1 MIKTIK
7 TMSKQEKERY
17 TVPRKV
23 QDVIP
28 VRRIWPDGIFLVGNK
43 FSKTY
48 KFSDINYLVAS
59 REDKESMFLTYS
71 ELLNSLDSGAVT
83 KITIN
88 NRRMN
93 QANFET
99 SILMPM
105 QGDFRDEYR
114 GEYNQMLLDKATGA
128 NGIMQEKYITISVVK
143 KDIEEARAYF
153 SRVGADL
160 ISHFAA
166 LGSKCVELDAT
177 ERLRIL
183 HDFYRQGEESE
194 FVFNA
199 REMMKR
205 GHSFKDYICPDGI
218 EKKSDY
224 LKLGGKFCRV
234 LFLKDYASYIK
245 DNMVTELTDFN
256 RNLMFSIDIVPV
268 PTDEAVREV
277 ENRLLGV
284 ETNITNWQRRQNANN
299 NFSAV
304 VPYDM
309 ELQRKES
316 KEFLDDLTTRD
327 QRMMFAVMT
336 LAITADTKEQLD
348 SDTEAVLSVAR
359 KHMCQLAVLKFQQL
373 DGLNTALPIGVR
385 KINAFRTL
393 TTESLAVFIP
403 FKVQEIQDKGGI
415 YFGENAISHNLI
427 MCNKANLL
435 NQSAFLLGVPGAGKS
450 FSAKELIAFLMLHPD
465 YANDDILIC
474 DPEGEFGALVKALG
488 REKATVAHLV
498 AGGKDR
504 LNAMYMVEGYGEQN
518 PIVEKSQF
526 VMSLIEQIDKRG
538 VGPQHKSII
547 DRCTAL
553 VYPEAENAGRVA
565 TLCDL
570 RQKLLEQPEDKAR
583 EIALSLELYTTG
595 SLDIFGR
602 ESTVDLNKPYVVFDI
617 HGLGEQLKPAGSLVI
632 TDTILN
638 RVTLNWKRG
647 KRTHVFIDEFHVMF
661 ENEQS
666 GIFFNSAWRQF
677 RKRGAYPT
685 AITQNVEYL
694 LDSVQASTM
703 LSNSEFIVMLNQAAS
718 DRAKLAKLLNISNE
732 QMSYVTNADAGCGL
746 IRYSKFTGAINFF
759 HDSTLAWWKQ
769 SWLWSAVIQAVM
781 PTTLL
786 GTLPIG
792 AWLYMTGTLPL
803 SDFITCI
810 ILPIGFIAPLM
821 RVGKYSE
828 QFNMVKACLDQI
840 RDFIEKPKLKR
851 PEKNVALDETAYRFE
866 NVSFAYNET
875 EVLKNV
881 SFEIKPGTVSAI
893 VGPSGSGKSTIAKLM
908 AGFWDATK
916 GKVIFGGKNIKE
928 IPFAQLMGEVS
939 YVAQDNF
946 LFDESIRENIRL
958 GKPDATDDEVV
969 AAAKAACC
977 HEFIVKLENGYDTN
991 AGDAGGKLSGG
1002 ERQRITIARAILKNA
1017 RVIILDEATAYADP
1031 ENEYLIQNA
1040 ISKLVKGKT
1049 LIVVAHRLA
1058 TIQKADQILV
1068 VENGKIVGCG
1078 RQEELLSECPLY
1090 QRLWS
1095 DYVSS
1100 ADQVEGGT
1108 F

>member
-7 TMSKQEKERY
+7 TMAKQEKERY
-17 TVPRKV
+17 NVPRKV

-28 VRRIWPDGIFLVGNK
+28 VRRIWPDGIFLVGTK
-43 FSKTY
+43 FTKTY
-48 KFSDINYLVAS
+48 KFTDINYLVAS

-83 KITIN
+83 KITVN

-93 QANFET
+93 KANFEQ

-114 GEYNQMLLDKATGA
+114 REYNQMLLDKATGA
-128 NGIMQEKYITISVVK
+128 NGITQEKYITISVVK

-153 SRVGADL
+153 ARVGADL
-160 ISHFAA
+160 VSHFAA

-183 HDFYRQGEESE
+183 HDFYRQGEEAE
-194 FVFNA
+194 FRFNA

-205 GHSFKDYICPDGI
+205 GHDFRDYICPDGI
-218 EKKSDY
+218 EKNSDY
-224 LKLGGKFCRV
+224 LKLGEKYCRV

-245 DNMVTELTDFN
+245 DNMATELTDFN
-256 RNLMFSIDIVPV
+256 RNMMLSIDVVPV

-327 QRMMFAVMT
+327 QRMMFAVIT

-359 KHMCQLAVLKFQQL
+359 KHMCQLATLKFQQL
-373 DGLNTALPIGVR
+373 DGLNTALPIGAR

-474 DPEGEFGALVKALG
+474 DPENEFGALCQALG
-488 REKATVAHLV
+488 RDMASVIHMA

-526 VMSLIEQIDKRG
+526 IMSLIEQIDKTG

-553 VYPEAENAGRVA
+553 VYQDAERTGNIA

-570 RQKLLEQPEDKAR
+570 REKLLEQPEEKAKD
-583 EIALSLELYTTG
+583 IALSLELFTTG

-602 ESTVDLNKPYVVFDI
+602 DKRVVVFDI
-617 HGLGEQLKPAGSLVI
+617 RGLGQQLKPTGLLVI

-647 KRTHVFIDEFHVMF
+647 KRTHVFLDEFHVVF

-666 GIFFNSAWRQF
+666 GVFFNSAWRQF

-718 DRAKLAKLLNISNE
+718 DREKLAKLLNISKE

-746 IRYSKFTGAINFF
+746 IRYGSALVPFINRFPR
-759 HDSTLAWWKQ
+759 DTKLYE
-769 SWLWSAVIQAVM
+769 LM
-781 PTTLL
+781 TT
-786 GTLPIG
+786 
-792 AWLYMTGTLPL
+792 
-803 SDFITCI
+803 
-810 ILPIGFIAPLM
+810 
-821 RVGKYSE
+821 
-828 QFNMVKACLDQI
+828 
-840 RDFIEKPKLKR
+840 R
-851 PEKNVALDETAYRFE
+851 PGEGV
-866 NVSFAYNET
+866 
-875 EVLKNV
+875 
-881 SFEIKPGTVSAI
+881 
-893 VGPSGSGKSTIAKLM
+893 
-908 AGFWDATK
+908 
-916 GKVIFGGKNIKE
+916 FGGEKE
-928 IPFAQLMGEVS
+928 AM
-939 YVAQDNF
+939 
-946 LFDESIRENIRL
+946 
-958 GKPDATDDEVV
+958 
-969 AAAKAACC
+969 
-977 HEFIVKLENGYDTN
+977 
-991 AGDAGGKLSGG
+991 
-1002 ERQRITIARAILKNA
+1002 
-1017 RVIILDEATAYADP
+1017 
-1031 ENEYLIQNA
+1031 
-1040 ISKLVKGKT
+1040 
-1049 LIVVAHRLA
+1049 
-1058 TIQKADQILV
+1058 
-1068 VENGKIVGCG
+1068 
-1078 RQEELLSECPLY
+1078 
-1090 QRLWS
+1090 
-1095 DYVSS
+1095 
-1100 ADQVEGGT
+1100 
-1108 F
+1108 